1 MKSRQTTDSCGRDGV
16 WCDFSMFR
24 VVQNV
29 TGVWTPSMWPTCILQ
44 VRISVHKRVS
54 QAQATIHQRK
64 ENLNRKLDWVVRNCH
79 VGIHHSIA
87 DWDYSKILIFAGDL
101 EVSKS
106 ASGSLFCVSLDERST
121 PEDTKNTWMCKKQTS
136 VSHSSTESDVI
147 SSNCR
152 STLLISGIRWWTY
165 LLSSSIQPRARGNLL
180 HYKHCDN
187 ILPKKHEETVSTVW
201 HVGRSWLDK
210 WWLSHIKRKTFSLRC
225 HASKFLK
232 TMKR

>member
-64 ENLNRKLDWVVRNCH
+64 ENLKSQTWLSGRNCH
-79 VGIHHSIA
+79 VETHHSIA

-106 ASGSLFCVSLDERST
+106 TSGSLFCIFGRTFDSRRHKEYMDVQETNFSFTQFHWIWGDFFKMQVYALDLWDSVMDVFTFFFKST
-121 PEDTKNTWMCKKQTS
+121 QSTGQLVASQT
-136 VSHSSTESDVI
+136 
-147 SSNCR
+147 
-152 STLLISGIRWWTY
+152 LW
-165 LLSSSIQPRARGNLL
+165 
-180 HYKHCDN
+180 
-187 ILPKKHEETVSTVW
+187 
-201 HVGRSWLDK
+201 
-210 WWLSHIKRKTFSLRC
+210 
-225 HASKFLK
+225 
-232 TMKR
+232 